1 VARIKYFNWPC
12 KLAKLLSLI
21 LVSGIATLDA
31 EIIPASRRIDWS
43 VGTTVGVP
51 GGIPNRTTIGRNAV
65 TDYGADPTGVAD
77 STRAVQNA
85 INNTP
90 IGQVAYVPSGTYRIS
105 GNITPRSNVTL
116 RGAGMGLTILKPE
129 GGGNGTIQNS
139 GDWPVPSPTM
149 AILAG
154 ATKGSSSVTVNT
166 TAGAA
171 VNKLITIS
179 AITPPYAFY
188 NTLTYGSGP
197 SYNGLDDT
205 RLLNSTHY
213 VTSIRGKTINFS
225 PPLPID
231 MANAPKITSWGH
243 IILTGFGIENI
254 TFNMMNATAAAP
266 IFLAQPYSC
275 WIKSVEVANTRSRQ
289 MWFYQMV
296 NCEIRECYVHDT
308 VGTGPN
314 HEGIDLTLE
323 CCFNLIEDNI
333 CINAGKPAIILG
345 DWGGGCTGNVI
356 GYNFVHNANTTASP
370 VEYSISVNHGPHNVM
385 NLVEGNV
392 GQGVNSDGYY
402 GSASHNTFFR
412 NYLSGDYPSNVDWPI
427 TVQMCKWSY
436 YMNFVGNV
444 LGTSGAGQIY
454 HATGSDYS
462 NNVKV
467 IWQLGYPNTG
477 NVSYSGTYDG
487 TPTTPGNASPTVLLD
502 LAVDGSIIRHGNF
515 DYVTNRT
522 IWDPSIADRALPNSL
537 YLGRKPSWWGWS
549 QWPAI
554 GPDLKPMISQ
564 IPAEIRF
571 LTIRTGQLSPPQNA
585 TLGSPRKDICKEKKT
600 KKLKRWKWGKARKT
614 PADETAKLQE
624 ELGQ

>member
-1 VARIKYFNWPC
+1 MVAFIECFNWLRR
-12 KLAKLLSLI
+12 LAKLVSLI
-21 LVSGIATLDA
+21 LVLEIASLDA

-43 VGTTVGVP
+43 VGKTVGVP
-51 GGIPNRTTIGRNAV
+51 GGIPNRTTIGKKV
-65 TDYGADPTGVAD
+65 TDYGADPSGAMD
-77 STRAVQNA
+77 STEAIQNA
-85 INNTP
+85 INNART
-90 IGQVAYVPSGTYRIS
+90 GQVVYIPAGTYKIA

-116 RGAGMGLTILKPE
+116 RGAGMGLTILKPQ

-139 GDWPVPSPTM
+139 GDWPVPSPT
-149 AILAG
+149 ITITSG
-154 ATKGSSSVTVNT
+154 ATKGSKSVTVNGSS
-166 TAGAA
+166 GAA
-171 VNKLITIS
+171 AHKLVTIS
-179 AITPPYAFY
+179 SINPPYVWHLASIY
-188 NTLTYGSGP
+188 RNGP
-197 SYNGLDDT
+197 NYNGLDKT

-213 VTSIRGKTINFS
+213 VTSIRDNTINFS

-231 MANAPKITSWGH
+231 MANTPKITPWGH

-254 TFNMMNATAAAP
+254 TFDMINATAAAP
-266 IFLAQPYSC
+266 IFLSQAYSC
-275 WIKSVEVANTRSRQ
+275 WIKGVEVANTVSRQ

-314 HEGIDLTLE
+314 HEGIDLALE

-345 DWGGGCTGNVI
+345 DWGGGSAGNVI
-356 GYNFVHNANTTASP
+356 GYNYIHNANTAASP

-392 GQGVNSDGYY
+392 GQGVNSDGYF

-412 NYLSGDYPSNVDWPI
+412 NYLSGDYPSNVDWPK

-444 LGTSGAGQIY
+444 LGKSGLGQIY
-454 HATGSDYS
+454 QATRSDYP
-462 NNVKV
+462 NTVKV

-477 NVSYSGTYDG
+477 NTAYSGTYDG
-487 TPTTPGNASPTVLLD
+487 TPTTPGNADPTVLLD

-515 DYVTNRT
+515 DYVTNNT
-522 IWDPSIADRALPNSL
+522 IWDPSIADHALPNSL
-537 YLGRKPSWWGWS
+537 YLSGRPSWWGS
-549 QWPAI
+549 LAWPAI
-554 GPDLKPMISQ
+554 GPDLTPMRAQ

-571 LTIRTGQLSPPQNA
+571 LTLAAGKWSAPQNA
-585 TLGSPRKDICKEKKT
+585 IPNSSHKDITEKKLNT
-600 KKLKRWKWGKARKT
+600 RRMR
-614 PADETAKLQE
+614 
-624 ELGQ
+624 

>member
-1 VARIKYFNWPC
+1 MVAFIECFNWLRR
-12 KLAKLLSLI
+12 LAKLVSLI
-21 LVSGIATLDA
+21 LVLEIASLDA

-43 VGTTVGVP
+43 VGKTVGVP
-51 GGIPNRTTIGRNAV
+51 GGIPNRTTIGKKV
-65 TDYGADPTGVAD
+65 TDYGADPSGAMD
-77 STRAVQNA
+77 STEAIQNA
-85 INNTP
+85 INNART
-90 IGQVAYVPSGTYRIS
+90 GQVVYIPAGTYKIA

-116 RGAGMGLTILKPE
+116 RGAGMCLTILKPQ

-139 GDWPVPSPTM
+139 GDWPVPSPT
-149 AILAG
+149 ITITSG
-154 ATKGSSSVTVNT
+154 ATKGSKSVTVN
-166 TAGAA
+166 GSSRAA
-171 VNKLITIS
+171 AHKLVTIS
-179 AITPPYAFY
+179 SINPPYVWHLASIY
-188 NTLTYGSGP
+188 RNGP
-197 SYNGLDDT
+197 NYNGLDKT

-213 VTSIRGKTINFS
+213 VTSIRDNTINFS

-231 MANAPKITSWGH
+231 MANTPKITPWGH

-254 TFNMMNATAAAP
+254 TFDMINATAAAP
-266 IFLAQPYSC
+266 IFLSQAYSC
-275 WIKSVEVANTRSRQ
+275 WIKGVEVANTVSRQ

-314 HEGIDLTLE
+314 HEGIDLALE

-345 DWGGGCTGNVI
+345 DWGGGSAGNVI
-356 GYNFVHNANTTASP
+356 GYNYIHNANTAASP

-392 GQGVNSDGYY
+392 GQGVNSDGYF

-412 NYLSGDYPSNVDWPI
+412 NYLSGDYPSNVDWPK

-444 LGTSGAGQIY
+444 LGKSGLGQIY
-454 HATGSDYS
+454 QATRSDYP
-462 NNVKV
+462 NTVKV

-477 NVSYSGTYDG
+477 NTAYSGTYDG
-487 TPTTPGNASPTVLLD
+487 TPTTPGNADPTVLLD

-515 DYVTNRT
+515 DYVTNNT
-522 IWDPSIADRALPNSL
+522 IWDPSIADHTLPNSL
-537 YLGRKPSWWGWS
+537 YLSGRPSWWGS
-549 QWPAI
+549 LAWPAI
-554 GPDLKPMISQ
+554 GPDLTPMRAQ

-571 LTIRTGQLSPPQNA
+571 LTLGAGKWSAPQNA
-585 TLGSPRKDICKEKKT
+585 IPNSSHKDITEKKLNT
-600 KKLKRWKWGKARKT
+600 RRMR
-614 PADETAKLQE
+614 
-624 ELGQ
+624 

>member
-1 VARIKYFNWPC
+1 MVAFIECFNWLRR
-12 KLAKLLSLI
+12 LAKLVTLI
-21 LVSGIATLDA
+21 LVLEIASLDA

-43 VGTTVGVP
+43 VGKTVGVP
-51 GGIPNRTTIGRNAV
+51 GGIPNRTTIGKKV
-65 TDYGADPTGVAD
+65 TDYGADPSGAMD
-77 STRAVQNA
+77 STEAIQNA
-85 INNTP
+85 INNART
-90 IGQVAYVPSGTYRIS
+90 GQVVYIPAGTYKIA

-116 RGAGMGLTILKPE
+116 RGAGMGLTILKPQ

-139 GDWPVPSPTM
+139 GDWPVPSPT
-149 AILAG
+149 ITITSG
-154 ATKGSSSVTVNT
+154 ATKGSKSVTVN
-166 TAGAA
+166 GSSRAA
-171 VNKLITIS
+171 AHKLVTIS
-179 AITPPYAFY
+179 SINPPYVWHLASIY
-188 NTLTYGSGP
+188 RNGP
-197 SYNGLDDT
+197 NYNGLDKT

-213 VTSIRGKTINFS
+213 VTSIRDNTINFS

-231 MANAPKITSWGH
+231 MANTPKITPWGH

-254 TFNMMNATAAAP
+254 TFDMINATAAAP
-266 IFLAQPYSC
+266 IFLSQAYSC
-275 WIKSVEVANTRSRQ
+275 WIKGVEVANTVSRQ

-314 HEGIDLTLE
+314 HEGIDLALE

-345 DWGGGCTGNVI
+345 DWGGGSAGNVI
-356 GYNFVHNANTTASP
+356 GYNYIHNANTAASP

-392 GQGVNSDGYY
+392 GQGVNSDGYF

-412 NYLSGDYPSNVDWPI
+412 NYLSGDYPSNVDWPK

-444 LGTSGAGQIY
+444 LGKSGLGQIY
-454 HATGSDYS
+454 QATRSDYP
-462 NNVKV
+462 NTVKV

-477 NVSYSGTYDG
+477 NTAYSGTYDG
-487 TPTTPGNASPTVLLD
+487 TPTTPGNADPTVLLD

-515 DYVTNRT
+515 DYVTNNT
-522 IWDPSIADRALPNSL
+522 IWDPSIADHTLPNSL
-537 YLGRKPSWWGWS
+537 YLSGRPSWWGS
-549 QWPAI
+549 LAWPAI
-554 GPDLKPMISQ
+554 GPDLTPMRAQ

-571 LTIRTGQLSPPQNA
+571 LTLGAGKWSAPQNA
-585 TLGSPRKDICKEKKT
+585 IPNSSHKDITEKKLNT
-600 KKLKRWKWGKARKT
+600 RRMR
-614 PADETAKLQE
+614 
-624 ELGQ
+624 